1 MKKIWDL
8 FVELLKKLLPAARKD
23 PVAAALGILV
33 ILAEVVTL
41 SEWEFRWITSFTAFD
56 VIGPVLLLLFFWRLY
71 RRAWSAPPL
80 GLAVAILLF
89 VVLVF
94 FSYSV
99 PFKRLSITLAEFLV
113 AIFLVVKDYP

>member
-41 SEWEFRWITSFTAFD
+41 SEWEFRWVTSFTVFD
-56 VIGPVLLLLFFWRLY
+56 VIGPVLLLLFLWRLY

-89 VVLVF
+89 AVLVF